1 MASRPPL
8 IPRLAR
14 EPPYSGGGVN
24 LMARPMN

>member
-14 EPPYSGGGVN
+14 EPPYSGGVN

>member
-8 IPRLAR
+8 IPRLPG
-14 EPPYSGGGVN
+14 EPPYSDGGVN